1 MISPTFN
8 HMYALSCSVFLW
20 RFAILWI
27 VAHHAPL
34 SMQFP
39 RQKQW
44 SGQPFPS
51 LGYLPNPGIKPAS
64 PVSSVMATEFF
75 TAEPPG
81 KLFNHTMKMKVL
93 VSQLCLTLCNP
104 MECSLAG
111 SSVHGILQA
120 RIVEWLPF
128 PSLGDLPYPGI
139 EPESP
144 ALQVSSLPS
153 EPLGKPFINDISF
166 SSFFPVFIRSRHWWA
181 HLFTWGIP
189 LTTCYLRVQRLIWVS
204 KSQNILSSLLI

>member
-51 LGYLPNPGIKPAS
+51 LGYLPDPGIKPAS

-120 RIVEWLPF
+120 RIVEWVAISYSRGSSWPR
-128 PSLGDLPYPGI
+128 DQT
-139 EPESP
+139 
-144 ALQVSSLPS
+144 QVSCIA
-153 EPLGKPFINDISF
+153 GR
-166 SSFFPVFIRSRHWWA
+166 FFTVRATREAPVFA
-181 HLFTWGIP
+181 
-189 LTTCYLRVQRLIWVS
+189 
-204 KSQNILSSLLI
+204 